1 MGYFYTNEHLFT
13 IYSGDFERTECAR
26 QDIPAQFE
34 RVVCPNARKMIFEKI
49 FSKMPISKPLLP
61 LYACHHRDIG
71 AKKESL
77 SRMGKGLFSTLIYSP
92 PARLFA

>member
-34 RVVCPNARKMIFEKI
+34 RVVCPNARKMIFEKFFQKTI
-49 FSKMPISKPLLP
+49 DK
-61 LYACHHRDIG
+61 RG
-71 AKKESL
+71 
-77 SRMGKGLFSTLIYSP
+77 
-92 PARLFA
+92 

>member
-34 RVVCPNARKMIFEKI
+34 RVVCPNARKMIFEK
-49 FSKMPISKPLLP
+49 FW
-61 LYACHHRDIG
+61 
-71 AKKESL
+71 
-77 SRMGKGLFSTLIYSP
+77 LI
-92 PARLFA
+92 A